1 MQERGS
7 EAHFTVAA
15 DTLMVATGRQSNADL
30 LQVEKTGL
38 MTDERGFIQVNDS
51 METNMPGIYAVGDAN
66 GRYMFRHVANIEA
79 SIAARN
85 ALMGQHETMDYTVAP
100 HAVYSCPHI
109 ASVGFTALQLREEH
123 NLLVGR
129 ARYMDA
135 ATSEAMMET
144 DGFAK
149 AIVAKDTHQILGFHV
164 IGPHAPSLVQEV
176 VNAMAAGGHVG
187 EITKGIHIHPALPE
201 LVQAA
206 FRNVTPE

>member
-1 MQERGS
+1 MRERGS
-7 EAHFTVAA
+7 GAHFTVAA
-15 DTLMVATGRQSNADL
+15 DTLMIATGRQSNADL
-30 LQVEKTGL
+30 LQVEKTGVK
-38 MTDERGFIQVNDS
+38 TDERGFIPVNDR

-85 ALMGQHETMDYTVAP
+85 AFTGQHETMDYTVVP
-100 HAVYSCPHI
+100 HAVYSHPHI
-109 ASVGFTALQLREEH
+109 ASVGLTARQARGQH
-123 NLLVGR
+123 NILVGR
-129 ARYMDA
+129 ARYMDT
-135 ATSEAMMET
+135 ATGEAMMET

-149 AIVAKDTHQILGFHV
+149 AIVDRDTHQILGFHV

-176 VNAMAAGGHVG
+176 VNAMAVGGHVG
-187 EITKGIHIHPALPE
+187 EIAKGIHIHPALPE